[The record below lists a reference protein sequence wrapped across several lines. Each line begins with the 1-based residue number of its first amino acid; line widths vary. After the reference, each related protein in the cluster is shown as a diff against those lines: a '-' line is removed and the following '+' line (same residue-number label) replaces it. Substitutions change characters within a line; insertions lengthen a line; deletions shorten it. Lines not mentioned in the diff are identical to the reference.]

1 MSVFDVIRRP
11 ELTIYDDKPL
21 PQLRGDGAIRGRQ
34 VALWR
39 PPVMLDAAGRTLP
52 GVSKD
57 LIAHYLVHTTSA
69 LARNNLG
76 PVTVEWKSQQ
86 DRFAVVTLTI
96 QAWGSTID
104 CMHPIAIISQQ
115 LQNALEHYYAGMT
128 LKVRELHKG
137 HQAYDQANGMIGR
150 AMREVEK
157 LRDGIRPHFNDAEY
171 LYIMGSLGQALTLS
185 ALIPVSEGGAEQ
197 AINTRVSV

>member
-1 MSVFDVIRRP
+1 
-11 ELTIYDDKPL
+11 
-21 PQLRGDGAIRGRQ
+21 
-34 VALWR
+34 
-39 PPVMLDAAGRTLP
+39 MLDAAGRTLP

-96 QAWGSTID
+96 QAWGSELDLI
-104 CMHPIAIISQQ
+104 HPIAVISQEV
-115 LQNALEHYYAGMT
+115 QNALEHYYAGMT

-137 HQAYDQANGMIGR
+137 HQSYDQANVMIGR

-157 LRDGIRPHFNDAEY
+157 LRDGARPHFNDAEY
-171 LYIMGSLGQALTLS
+171 LYIVGNLSKALTLS
-185 ALIPVSEGGAEQ
+185 ALIPVAEGGKEQ
-197 AINTRVSV
+197 AIKTSVTI